1 MAPLVHNGPHWSAWQ
16 DTAGPT
22 TRKSSSAV
30 SALIGL
36 SLKEEVISL
45 GGNNNP
51 LFTMYN
57 VPNKYIQ
64 SARYEFRTT
73 FSGLKERSTSTC
85 LPFSTTL
92 EAP

>member
-1 MAPLVHNGPHWSAWQ
+1 MARHGRTPLVRNGPHWSTWQ

-36 SLKEEVISL
+36 LLKEEVISL

-64 SARYEFRTT
+64 SYEFRTT
-73 FSGLKERSTSTC
+73 LSGLKERS
-85 LPFSTTL
+85 LDGR
-92 EAP
+92 AHN